1 MRGLPDAIPFY
12 AARMYRRDCAALMA
26 VSEQTKA
33 SFRHVGVPT
42 ERIAVIHNTVDFDE
56 IQRRSAAPPS
66 GALPHAGRPVRILVA
81 ANMLRTKG
89 QHTAIRALRRV
100 RDHGLDAVLWLAGG
114 VGIGD
119 TTGYVE
125 WTKQLAEELGVTEH
139 VAWLGV
145 RNDVPQ
151 LMKAA
156 TIVALPTYTEGLPR
170 VIVEAMAL
178 GRPVAAPLVGGIA
191 DLILP
196 GLTGFTFEVESD
208 AGLAE
213 CIINTSKEPD
223 LASRVAQ
230 EAQRYIRTNPRFDPA
245 NNTKRVLEV
254 FRCAMEGKPVADAG
268 FNP

>member
-1 MRGLPDAIPFY
+1 
-12 AARMYRRDCAALMA
+12 
-26 VSEQTKA
+26 
-33 SFRHVGVPT
+33 
-42 ERIAVIHNTVDFDE
+42 
-56 IQRRSAAPPS
+56 
-66 GALPHAGRPVRILVA
+66 
-81 ANMLRTKG
+81 
-89 QHTAIRALRRV
+89 
-100 RDHGLDAVLWLAGG
+100 
-114 VGIGD
+114 
-119 TTGYVE
+119 
-125 WTKQLAEELGVTEH
+125 
-139 VAWLGV
+139 
-145 RNDVPQ
+145 
-151 LMKAA
+151 
-156 TIVALPTYTEGLPR
+156 
-170 VIVEAMAL
+170 
-178 GRPVAAPLVGGIA
+178 VGGIA